1 MKMETKGVG
10 GRGNLRKCYYCYV
23 EEMNVLDLIL
33 LIGYMY
39 MKKKKAKKG
48 KENVKMNSREDLTST
63 SSRRLLLY
71 QSIDFDKMMPLKRK
85 KWMKILIV

>member
-1 MKMETKGVG
+1 MKMETKGVW

-39 MKKKKAKKG
+39 MKKKSKK
-48 KENVKMNSREDLTST
+48 RE
-63 SSRRLLLY
+63 R
-71 QSIDFDKMMPLKRK
+71 KR
-85 KWMKILIV
+85 